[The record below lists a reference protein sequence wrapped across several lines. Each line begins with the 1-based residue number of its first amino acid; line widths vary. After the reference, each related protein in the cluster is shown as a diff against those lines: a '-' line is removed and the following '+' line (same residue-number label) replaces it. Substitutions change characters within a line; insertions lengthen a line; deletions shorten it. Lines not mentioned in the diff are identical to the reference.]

1 LGKAAQTGANEI
13 WEDGMKLYSSMGPN
27 PAVVNMF
34 LAQKGASLDTVKVD
48 LMAGENRQPPYMEKN
63 PAGQLPCLEM
73 DDGGHLSEIIPI
85 CEYLDEKLPGPS
97 LIGATAEERAQTRM
111 WVRRIDLNICEPMAN
126 GFRFAEGL
134 PLFQSRLRTIPHA
147 AADLKTLAQE
157 KLTWL
162 DGLMTGKTW
171 VAGERFT
178 LADILLFCFLQFGA
192 SVGQPINPDNKN
204 IAAWMERV
212 TARIAEKA
220 TA

>member
-1 LGKAAQTGANEI
+1 
-13 WEDGMKLYSSMGPN
+13 MKLYTSMGPN
-27 PAVVNMF
+27 PAVVAMF
-34 LAQKGASLDTVKVD
+34 LAEKGAEIPTEKVD
-48 LMAGENRQPPYMEKN
+48 LMAGENRQPPYVAKN
-63 PAGQLPCLEM
+63 PAGQLPCLEL
-73 DDGGHLSEIIPI
+73 DDGSHLAEITAI

-97 LIGATAEERAQTRM
+97 LIGATPEERAATRM

-147 AADLKTLAQE
+147 AGDLKELAQE
-157 KLTWL
+157 KITWL

-204 IAAWMERV
+204 IAAWMERMQ
-212 TARIAEKA
+212 ARLAEKA
-220 TA
+220 PA

>member
-1 LGKAAQTGANEI
+1 
-13 WEDGMKLYSSMGPN
+13 MKLYTSMGPN
-27 PAVVNMF
+27 PAVVAMF
-34 LAQKGASLDTVKVD
+34 LAEKGAEIPTEKVD
-48 LMAGENRQPPYMEKN
+48 LMAGENRQPPYVAKN
-63 PAGQLPCLEM
+63 PAGQLPCLEL
-73 DDGGHLSEIIPI
+73 DDGSHLAEITAI

-97 LIGATAEERAQTRM
+97 LIGATPEERAATRM

-147 AADLKTLAQE
+147 AGDLKELAQE
-157 KLTWL
+157 KITWL

-192 SVGQPINPDNKN
+192 SVGQPINPDNTN
-204 IAAWMERV
+204 IVARLERV
-212 TARIAEKA
+212 KARVAEKA
-220 TA
+220 SA